1 MNSKAANNLERNKN
15 INRGY
20 RKLEVWK
27 EAVELYAFVK
37 KKLKNLKELS
47 FKSRAQIEDSAL
59 SVSSNIAEGYCRR
72 YLKENIQFNTV
83 ALSSLGENY
92 SQIFTLFNAEEIE
105 EQWFD
110 EYDKI
115 HYSLENKLIKL
126 NKTSIENLMSNYDW
140 RNDYQVRELIEKYNE
155 L

>member
-1 MNSKAANNLERNKN
+1 MNAKAEKYLERNKN

-27 EAVELYAFVK
+27 EAVALYAFVK
-37 KKLKNLKELS
+37 KKIKNLDELS
-47 FKSRAQIEDSAL
+47 YKLKAQIEDSAL

-72 YLKENIQFNTV
+72 HLKENIQFNTI

-92 SQIFTLFNAEEIE
+92 TQIFTLFNAEEIDE
-105 EQWFD
+105 EWFD
-110 EYDKI
+110 EYDRI

-126 NKTSIENLMSNYDW
+126 NKTSIESLKDNYDW
-140 RNDYQVRELIEKYNE
+140 KNDYQVRELIEKYNE